1 MTNTVELEI
10 AILRKGLTKKEVAKY
25 LGLSEQGFLL
35 KLKNSTEFKASEIQA
50 LVDLLELPDKSIFFE
65 KYGSK

>member
-35 KLKNSTEFKASEIQA
+35 KLKNSTEVKASEIQA

-65 KYGSK
+65 K